1 MTRLVMGPKLLIS
14 ILGPILVGIILLLTH
29 SPASAPSMSPTA
41 LAGHVTSASHD
52 VPAPKFLGTALVN
65 LPSHPHHKTL
75 PPLAPASNRSSGH
88 SKSGLISHGAKHP
101 YVPVA
106 RHAKLAAPTKP
117 YALYDSTTPEA
128 IPAKAPAAV
137 YATGPYAASSAAIA
151 GHPHLWIDTQGG
163 DPKANALDVEPG
175 DATPAQAGVWAHQR
189 LEHGKHLYARIY
201 TTIGL
206 WPQAKAAV
214 ALLPHSEQARV
225 KWWIADP
232 TGVPHIVPGS
242 QATQYFWGHGFDK
255 SLALPGFGLGR

>member
-1 MTRLVMGPKLLIS
+1 MAKLVMGPKLLIG
-14 ILGPILVGIILLLTH
+14 ILGPILVGIILLLTPH

-75 PPLAPASNRSSGH
+75 PPLALA
-88 SKSGLISHGAKHP
+88 SKSGPTSHGVRGTGKHHH
-101 YVPVA
+101 VRVA
-106 RHAKLAAPTKP
+106 AHAKLAAPTKP

-137 YATGPYAASSAAIA
+137 YATGPYAASEAAVT

-175 DATPAQAGVWAHQR
+175 DATPAEAGVWAHQR
-189 LEHGKHLYARIY
+189 LDGHGHLYARIY

-206 WPQAKAAV
+206 WPEVKAAV
-214 ALLPHSEQARV
+214 HALPKVEQHRV
-225 KWWIADP
+225 KYWIADP

-242 QATQYFWGHGFDK
+242 DATQYFWGHGFDK
-255 SLALPGFGLGR
+255 SLALPSFGLGR